1 MFKVQEFYCEDTP
14 VDEDIREAII
24 YANTH
29 NCAVKVV
36 AWMYRPNCF
45 GGLTPVYIFP
55 NEDFNTVKERF
66 IYFSEVS
73 DDEPV

>member
-29 NCAVKVV
+29 NCAVKITTWSAVPYIHS
-36 AWMYRPNCF
+36 AF
-45 GGLTPVYIFP
+45 TSEYIFP
-55 NEDFNTVKERF
+55 NEDFDTIKKRF
-66 IYFSEVS
+66 IF
-73 DDEPV
+73 

>member
-29 NCAVKVV
+29 NCAVKIT
-36 AWMYRPNCF
+36 AWSALPFIHSAFTSEY
-45 GGLTPVYIFP
+45 VFP
-55 NEDFNTVKERF
+55 NEDFNTVKKRF
-66 IYFSEVS
+66 VF
-73 DDEPV
+73 

>member
-29 NCAVKVV
+29 NCAVKITTWSTV
-36 AWMYRPNCF
+36 PFIHNPF
-45 GGLTPVYIFP
+45 TSEYIFP
-55 NEDFNTVKERF
+55 NEDFDAIKKRF
-66 IYFSEVS
+66 M
-73 DDEPV
+73 